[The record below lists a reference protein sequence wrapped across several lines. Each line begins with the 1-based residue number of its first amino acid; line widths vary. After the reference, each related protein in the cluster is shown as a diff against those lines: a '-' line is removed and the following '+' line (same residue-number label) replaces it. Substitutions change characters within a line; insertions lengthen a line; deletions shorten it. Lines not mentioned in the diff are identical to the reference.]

1 MGQKSYA
8 HLTCF
13 KFTPWLKT
21 GQNKLCAFDVLGFY
35 FLIDENGLQTIIDFE
50 ILCNLYDFPNML
62 YEALDV
68 SFVET
73 GCGYRVLVRVL

>member
-1 MGQKSYA
+1 MRSESY
-8 HLTCF
+8 
-13 KFTPWLKT
+13 KK
-21 GQNKLCAFDVLGFY
+21 N
-35 FLIDENGLQTIIDFE
+35 LILY
-50 ILCNLYDFPNML
+50 NLYDFPKML